1 MARPPLKPEQRRSEY
16 LRIRL
21 TPSEMRGLKERAA
34 EAELPFTSYAR
45 EVLFGRKPKA
55 KPARDRVFN
64 DLLYELTSIATNFS
78 QLEAAL
84 EDETFGQWARYVG
97 GEMVERL
104 MDRDDLFP
112 LIEETMERL
121 NAVGHGVNVLAR
133 SANSGKEIKDA
144 EVKETIGILQEVLEP
159 LHKAAERPPARPGS
173 DEGSSDAV

>member
-1 MARPPLKPEQRRSEY
+1 MARPPLRPEKRRSEF

-21 TPSEMRGLKERAA
+21 TPYEMEALKAQAA
-34 EAELPFTSYAR
+34 EAGLPFTTYAR

-55 KPARDRVFN
+55 KPLRDRIFN

-84 EDETFGQWARYVG
+84 EDETFGKWARYVG
-97 GEMVERL
+97 GELVERL
-104 MDRDDLFP
+104 MEREDLIP

-121 NAVGHGVNVLAR
+121 NAAGHVVNALAR

-144 EVKETIGILQEVLEP
+144 EVKETLDILKAVLEP
-159 LHKAAERPPARPGS
+159 LHKAAERPPKPQGPS
-173 DEGSSDAV
+173 GDDSDAV

>member
-1 MARPPLKPEQRRSEY
+1 MARPPLDPQKRRSEY

-21 TPSEMRGLKERAA
+21 TPSEMETLKAQAA
-34 EAELPFTSYAR
+34 EAGMPFTSFAR

-97 GEMVERL
+97 GEMIERL
-104 MDRDDLFP
+104 MDRDDLIP

-121 NAVGHGVNVLAR
+121 NAAGQVVNALAR

-159 LHKAAERPPARPGS
+159 LHKAAERPSKPPGGS
-173 DEGSSDAV
+173 DEV

>member
-1 MARPPLKPEQRRSEY
+1 METLKAQ
-16 LRIRL
+16 
-21 TPSEMRGLKERAA
+21 AA
-34 EAELPFTSYAR
+34 EAGMPFTSFAR

-55 KPARDRVFN
+55 KPARDRILH

-97 GEMVERL
+97 GEMIERL
-104 MDRDDLFP
+104 MDRDDLVP

-121 NAVGHGVNVLAR
+121 NAAGQVVNALAR

-159 LHKAAERPPARPGS
+159 LHKAAERPPKSPGDS
-173 DEGSSDAV
+173 DEV